1 MRTIRPAD
9 LAKQAAKAAKSG
21 QGTMIWGAPGIGKS
35 EIVYQLGDQF
45 NAKVF
50 EIRANLFDP
59 VDVRGGL
66 KVVEQQDGTY
76 RTKYGVPEDYPDA
89 NYPGTVLLFIDD
101 LTHAPKATQNALLQ
115 LLLCKRIGTYEL
127 PPNTIIIAAGNRSF
141 DRAGAVEMTTA
152 VKSRFRHYVM
162 DPHIDDFCAHAHK
175 ISMDP
180 SIPAFL
186 RYRPNLL
193 HDIDT
198 QDYAFPTPRTWSFVN
213 EALPFIDDDGFYD
226 IASCVGD
233 GAAGEYL
240 SFRKIYH
247 DLPDIDQILRSPGSV
262 RVPDSPS
269 TLYAVAGALSAR
281 ANQQDIKSIM
291 TYLRRLPTEYQVVA
305 VKDILGKDQTLA
317 TEQAVQQYITDN
329 ASVIF

>member
-9 LAKQAAKAAKSG
+9 LAKQAVKSAKSG
-21 QGTMIWGAPGIGKS
+21 QATMIWGSPGIGKS
-35 EIVYQLGDQF
+35 EIVYQTGKTL

-50 EIRANLFDP
+50 EIRANLYDP

-66 KVVEQQDGTY
+66 KVVEQMDGTY
-76 RTKYGVPEDYPDA
+76 RTKYGVPEDYPDT
-89 NYPGTVLLFIDD
+89 NYQGTVVLFIDD
-101 LTHAPKATQNALLQ
+101 ITHAPKATQAALMQ
-115 LLLCKRIGTYEL
+115 LLLMDRIGTYQL
-127 PPNTIIIAAGNRSF
+127 PPNTIKIAAGNRSY
-141 DRAGAVEMTTA
+141 DRAGAVGMTSA
-152 VKSRFRHYVM
+152 VQSRFRHYTLE
-162 DPHIDDFCAHAHK
+162 PHIDDFCAHAHQ
-175 ISMDP
+175 IGMDP

-193 HDIDT
+193 NDMDT
-198 QDYAFPTPRTWSFVN
+198 TESAFPTPRTWSFVN

-226 IASCVGD
+226 VASCVGD

-240 SFRKIYH
+240 TFRKIYH
-247 DLPDIDQILRSPGSV
+247 DLPDIDQIIRSPGSV
-262 RVPDSPS
+262 RVPGSPS

-281 ANQQDIKSIM
+281 ASQQDIKPIM
-291 TYLRRLPTEYQVVA
+291 TYLRRLPAEYQVVA
-305 VKDILGKDQTLA
+305 VKDILGKDRTLA

>member
-35 EIVYQLGDQF
+35 EIVYQLGNQF

-89 NYPGTVLLFIDD
+89 SYQGTVLLFIDD

-162 DPHIDDFCAHAHK
+162 DPHIDDFCAHAHQ
-175 ISMDP
+175 IGMDP

-226 IASCVGD
+226 VASCVGD

-247 DLPDIDQILRSPGSV
+247 ELPDIDQIIRSPGSV

-281 ANQQDIKSIM
+281 ASQQDIKPIM
-291 TYLRRLPTEYQVVA
+291 TYLRRLPAEYQVVA
-305 VKDILGKDQTLA
+305 VKDILGKDRTLA

>member
-175 ISMDP
+175 IGMDP

-262 RVPDSPS
+262 RVPNSPS
-269 TLYAVAGALSAR
+269 TLYAVASALSAR

>member
-9 LAKQAAKAAKSG
+9 LAKQAENAAKAGEAV
-21 QGTMIWGAPGIGKS
+21 MIWGAPGIGKS
-35 EIVYQLGDQF
+35 EIVYQLGDTL

-66 KVVEQQDGTY
+66 KVVEQMDGTY
-76 RTKYGVPEDYPDA
+76 RTRYGVPEDYPDT
-89 NYPGTVLLFIDD
+89 NYQGTVLLFIDD

-115 LLLCKRIGTYEL
+115 LVLCHRIGTYEL

-141 DRAGAVEMTTA
+141 DRAGAVEMPTA
-152 VKSRFRHYVM
+152 VKSRFRHFVM
-162 DPHIDDFCAHAHK
+162 EPHIDDFCAHAHK
-175 ISMDP
+175 IGMDA

-193 HDIDT
+193 HDIDAAA
-198 QDYAFPTPRTWSFVN
+198 YAFPTPRTWSFVN
-213 EALPFIDDDGFYD
+213 NALPFMDDDGFYD

-247 DLPDIDQILRSPGSV
+247 DLPDIDQIVRSPGSV

-269 TLYAVAGALSAR
+269 TLYAVAGALSSR
-281 ANQQDIKSIM
+281 ANQQDIKPIM
-291 TYLRRLPTEYQVVA
+291 TYLRRLPAEYQVVA
-305 VKDILGKDQTLA
+305 VKDILGKDRSLA
-317 TEQAVQQYITDN
+317 VEPSVQQYITDN